1 MGSCEDVNLES
12 LNDCDYVKQGFYLW
26 INNEPVK
33 AIDFLDKRKCVLS
46 VEYASVLL
54 KFFNAIIS
62 FDRHKINEVGVL
74 LRELEKKC
82 TPEQGWL
89 KSIRTRV
96 FGETREFLSK
106 KSMIEEIEKEIIL
119 ADTLLCESILV
130 GISCDI
136 SSYIRA
142 GLILRRAWKIYNNIF
157 IEINEYF
164 TDGLQLE
171 TGKNSFMVHLLCK
184 TRKFA

>member
-12 LNDCDYVKQGFYLW
+12 LSTCEYVKQGFALW

-33 AIDFLDKRKCVLS
+33 AIDFLDKRSSVLS

-62 FDRHKINEVGVL
+62 FDRHKLSEVGLL
-74 LRELEKKC
+74 LRDLEKKC

-96 FGETREFLSK
+96 FGETREFLSR
-106 KSMIEEIEKEIIL
+106 KSIIESLEKEIIL
-119 ADTLLCESILV
+119 GDCLLCQSILI
-130 GISCDI
+130 GLSCDI
-136 SSYIRA
+136 SSYIKA
-142 GLILRRAWKIYNNIF
+142 ALILRRAWKIYNQIF
-157 IEINEYF
+157 NEINEYF
-164 TDGLQLE
+164 DAGLQLE
-171 TGKNSFMVHLLCK
+171 AGKNSFMLDL
-184 TRKFA
+184 

>member
-1 MGSCEDVNLES
+1 MESCDDVNLETLS
-12 LNDCDYVKQGFYLW
+12 HCDYVKQGFCLW

-33 AIDFLDKRKCVLS
+33 AIDFLEKRKDVLS

-62 FDRHKINEVGVL
+62 FDRNKIAEAGTL

-82 TPEQGWL
+82 SPEQGWL
-89 KSIRTRV
+89 KSIRSKV

-106 KSMIEEIEKEIIL
+106 KSILEEIEKELIL
-119 ADTLLCESILV
+119 ADTLLCESILI

-136 SSYIRA
+136 SSYIKA
-142 GLILRRAWKIYNNIF
+142 ALILRRAWKIYNQIF
-157 IEINEYF
+157 NEINDYF
-164 TDGLQLE
+164 SEGSQME
-171 TGKNSFMVHLLCK
+171 TGKKCFICK
-184 TRKFA
+184 SKAFAQ

>member
-12 LNDCDYVKQGFYLW
+12 LSDCDYVKQGFGLW
-26 INNEPVK
+26 VNNEPVK

-62 FDRHKINEVGVL
+62 FDRQKICEVGIL
-74 LRELEKKC
+74 LRDLEKKC

-89 KSIRTRV
+89 KSLRTRV

-119 ADTLLCESILV
+119 ADTLLCESILI

-136 SSYIRA
+136 SSYIKA
-142 GLILRRAWKIYNNIF
+142 ALILRRAWKIYNQIF
-157 IEINEYF
+157 NEINEYF
-164 TDGLQLE
+164 NDGLHLE
-171 TGKNSFMVHLLCK
+171 AGKNSLHLLCK
-184 TRKFA
+184 I